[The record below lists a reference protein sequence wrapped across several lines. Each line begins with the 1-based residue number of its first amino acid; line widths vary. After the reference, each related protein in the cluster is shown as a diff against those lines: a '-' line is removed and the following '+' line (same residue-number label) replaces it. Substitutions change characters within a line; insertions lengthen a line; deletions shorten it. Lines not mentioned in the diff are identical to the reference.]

1 MGHTGEVSQYPQP
14 YPQPYYQPAVA
25 PEPSLPWARALSVTV
40 AVFLVVGAIGGWVWQ
55 QYAPL
60 ARYSVDADGGS
71 LGEEEMTRVFGPDG
85 TFTAIGFIAGL
96 VIGGALFWWL
106 HRYGPWAVA
115 IVVAGS
121 ALGSGVA
128 WGVGMLLGHDPLD
141 PRLEAAKPGDLL
153 PAPLELHGWT
163 PSHPGSS
170 GQLWSPPLS
179 RPRPGGMIRPRLQP
193 DRPHLR
199 PSRRRG
205 CTNLTR
211 PGDRPDDPRGLD
223 V

>member
-14 YPQPYYQPAVA
+14 YPQPYYQPVVA
-25 PEPSLPWARALSVTV
+25 PEPSLPWARALGVTV
-40 AVFLVVGAIGGWVWQ
+40 AVYLVAGAIGGWIWQ
-55 QYAPL
+55 QFAPL
-60 ARYSVDADGGS
+60 ARYTVDANGGS

-85 TFTAIGFIAGL
+85 TFTSIGFIAGL
-96 VIGGALFWWL
+96 LIGGALFWWL

-115 IVVAGS
+115 IVVVGS

-163 PSHPGSS
+163 PLASWIVGAALVAAVIAATTWRNDPPAAATGSA
-170 GQLWSPPLS
+170 SPASEQTPW
-179 RPRPGGMIRPRLQP
+179 M
-193 DRPHLR
+193 H
-199 PSRRRG
+199 
-205 CTNLTR
+205 
-211 PGDRPDDPRGLD
+211 
-223 V
+223 